1 MLTSR
6 FRAARFRIARNLL
19 LAVVLSLGVAGCE
32 TGLDIFDKL
41 DFMSSTK
48 KPVPGERRAVFPT
61 GVPGI
66 ETNPQPA
73 QPTNAN
79 VPLSMAPQ
87 TPATP
92 PATLPEATP
101 RQPASP
107 RAPRTA
113 QQPKSSGDPWDGTR

>member
-1 MLTSR
+1 M
-6 FRAARFRIARNLL
+6 RAARFRIARNLL
-19 LAVVLSLGVAGCE
+19 LAAALSLGAAGCE
-32 TGLDIFDKL
+32 SATDIFDKL
-41 DFMSSTK
+41 DFMSTPK

-66 ETNPQPA
+66 ETNALPA

-92 PATLPEATP
+92 PEAAPGKPAT
-101 RQPASP
+101 P

-113 QQPKSSGDPWDGTR
+113 QQPKTSGDPWDTTR

>member
-19 LAVVLSLGVAGCE
+19 LAAALSLGVAGCDS
-32 TGLDIFDKL
+32 GLDILDKL

-48 KPVPGERRAVFPT
+48 KPVLGDRRPVFPA

-66 ETNPQPA
+66 ETNAQPA

-92 PATLPEATP
+92 PEATP
-101 RQPASP
+101 GQPANP

-113 QQPKSSGDPWDGTR
+113 QQPKNPADAWDGTR